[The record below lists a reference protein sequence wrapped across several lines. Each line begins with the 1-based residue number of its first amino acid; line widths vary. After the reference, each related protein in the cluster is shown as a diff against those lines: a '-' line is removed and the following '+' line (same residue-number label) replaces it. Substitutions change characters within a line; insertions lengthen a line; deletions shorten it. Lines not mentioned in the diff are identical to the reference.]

1 MIEKYIKSPVVVEVL
16 QWTGENS
23 IEIEDFCFFSFINT
37 LIDGSKKLT
46 LATIEGDIYAEID
59 DYIIKD
65 SKGEFCICKPDDF
78 EESYNIY
85 LDKTMSSGCSDDGCR
100 TI

>member
-1 MIEKYIKSPVVVEVL
+1 MIEKYIKTPVVVEVL

-46 LATIEGDIYAEID
+46 LASIEGNIYPEIG

-65 SKGEFCICKPDDF
+65 STGEFCICKQVVF
-78 EESYNIY
+78 EDSYNIY
-85 LDKTMSSGCSDDGCR
+85 LDKTMSSSCSDDGCR